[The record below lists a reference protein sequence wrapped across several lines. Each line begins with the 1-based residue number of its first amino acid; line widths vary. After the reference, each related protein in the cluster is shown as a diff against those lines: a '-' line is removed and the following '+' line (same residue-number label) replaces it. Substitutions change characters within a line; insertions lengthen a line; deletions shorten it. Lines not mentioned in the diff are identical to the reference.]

1 MKDEVFEM
9 GETNPIVEYLEIA
22 KRAGILP
29 YVDVNKERAKLVIGL
44 IEIFFEDK
52 TEGGFDYT
60 GWAMDTSGYDLKD
73 D

>member
-1 MKDEVFEM
+1 M
-9 GETNPIVEYLEIA
+9 EIA
-22 KRAGILP
+22 KSAGILP
-29 YVDVNKERAKLVIGL
+29 YVDVNKERSKLVIGL

-60 GWAMDTSGYDLKD
+60 GWAIDTSGYDLKD